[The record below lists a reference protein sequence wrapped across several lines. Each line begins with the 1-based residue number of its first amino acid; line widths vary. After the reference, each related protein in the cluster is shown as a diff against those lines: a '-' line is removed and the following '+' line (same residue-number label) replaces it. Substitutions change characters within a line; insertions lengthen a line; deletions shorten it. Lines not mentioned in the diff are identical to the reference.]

1 MCSAGSGTKS
11 LELFNLLDPGRRMF
25 NHYSPTCRFNLLELF
40 NLLDPGRTSSI
51 VLELCY
57 VCNTIESCMMGRT
70 SLVLGKANYSHLN
83 LEFKQIK
90 PRVCYGLDTGN
101 VCYVCNS
108 FKSKNKLLMLQ

>member
-83 LEFKQIK
+83 LEFNSSAMLSKCSCIQCLLLGK
-90 PRVCYGLDTGN
+90 LVCC
-101 VCYVCNS
+101 CYV
-108 FKSKNKLLMLQ
+108 